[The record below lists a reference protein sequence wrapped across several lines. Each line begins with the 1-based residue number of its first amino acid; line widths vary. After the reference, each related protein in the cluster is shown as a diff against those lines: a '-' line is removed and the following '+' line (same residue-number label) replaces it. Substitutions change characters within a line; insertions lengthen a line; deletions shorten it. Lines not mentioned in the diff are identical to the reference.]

1 MAARLPSLSKL
12 QQQARRLFAVT
23 GGNACLPHIASP
35 DLITRIDSHPLCR
48 IAAPALSSRM
58 SSLQAQ
64 IEERGERIFDLVDRH
79 PESIFSKAGFYQR
92 VMALSMRDEHFKV
105 QMFRFVD
112 VLASLRRSGDIVQH
126 LGEYFADMRD
136 GFAPVVHT
144 GVRLARIV
152 PWLSSMMLRRNVSG
166 MARQFIAGKNPD
178 DVMKT
183 LRKRRQQNIGFTVDL
198 LGEAVV
204 SEEEADAYAARCSE
218 LLEHLA
224 RETRGW
230 TDPVGKNRELFP
242 VVNLSVKISALYS
255 QMNPADPA
263 GAIAHLAPKL
273 RPILRRAR
281 ELGAFINF
289 DMESYAHK
297 NTTLELFKILCTE
310 TEFNDWP
317 HAGIVIQAYL
327 RDAEADLRDL
337 IEWGHA
343 RGTRF
348 TVRLVKGA
356 YWDYE
361 KIKSRQNGW
370 DCPVYLQKPESDVN
384 FEALTRV
391 LLENESIVTAA
402 FGSHNVRSIAHAQAL
417 AEELGLDRS
426 RFEFQFLYG
435 MAGPIKR
442 ALVEMGYR
450 VREYCPVGE
459 LLPGMSYLVRRL
471 LENTSNEG
479 FLRAKFSEHVSA
491 AQLLRDP
498 NELVNGK
505 LWPGSP
511 TRAATPNRK
520 PDGYA
525 PEDGASLAAPHDDIY
540 ENSPLV
546 NFVYKESQEQ
556 MQAAL
561 RDVRNRFGRKFPLV
575 INGEKIWTDK
585 LTPSVNPSAP
595 NEIVG
600 YAAEAGI
607 PEAERAVKAARDA
620 FGKWSHTS
628 FQERAQLL
636 ERAAAILDRRRY
648 ELSALEVFEVGK
660 SWAEADGDIREAI
673 DFCHFYA
680 HQMRLIGRPRLT
692 QQVPGEESY
701 RHYWPRG
708 VALVIAPW
716 NFPMAILCGM
726 VSAALVTG
734 NTVIMKPS
742 EQSLNIGAM
751 LMEIFEEAGVPP
763 GVLNF
768 LNGRGSVIGAHLVDH
783 KDVDLIAFTGSR
795 EVGLG
800 IWESAG
806 KTREGQRELKHV
818 ICEMG
823 GKNAMIVDSDADL
836 DEAIVDSIYSAFGYQ
851 GQKCSA
857 LSRLI
862 VLEGNY
868 DRVMERL
875 VNTAASLRVGNPE
888 APGIMVGPVID
899 EAAYRRILEYID
911 IGKSEATLAYQAK
924 DLPPQGYFIPPT
936 IFTGV
941 KPDMRIARE
950 EIFGPVLSVL
960 KVRDLDEAIEVANG
974 TDYALT
980 GGFFSRSP
988 ANIER
993 VKAQLEAG
1001 NVYINRSCTGAIVGR
1016 HPFGGFK
1023 MSGGGTKAGGADY
1036 LLQFLLPRVVTEN
1049 IMRHGFAPEETPQY
1063 RDEFLWPPRA
1073 SDADKKMPS

>member
-1 MAARLPSLSKL
+1 
-12 QQQARRLFAVT
+12 
-23 GGNACLPHIASP
+23 
-35 DLITRIDSHPLCR
+35 
-48 IAAPALSSRM
+48 M
-58 SSLQAQ
+58 SSLQGE
-64 IEERGERIFDLVDRH
+64 IEQRGTRIFELVDRH
-79 PESIFSKAGFYQR
+79 PESLFSKAGFYQR
-92 VMALSMRDEHFKV
+92 MMALSMRDEHFKV

-112 VLASLRRSGDIVQH
+112 VLPSLRRSSDIVEH
-126 LGEYFADMRD
+126 LEEYFAGVRN
-136 GFAPVVHT
+136 GFAPFIDT

-152 PWLSSMMLRRNVSG
+152 PWVSGRILRWNVSG

-183 LRKRRQQNIGFTVDL
+183 LRKRRAQNIGFTVDL
-198 LGEAVV
+198 LGEAVL
-204 SEEEADAYAARCSE
+204 SEKEADEYAARCLD
-218 LLEHLA
+218 LLEGLA
-224 RETRGW
+224 RETRDW
-230 TDPVGKNRELFP
+230 TDPLGKNSELFP

-255 QMNPADPA
+255 QMNPADPDE
-263 GAIAHLAPKL
+263 AIAHLAPKL
-273 RPILRRAR
+273 RPIIRRAR

-297 NTTLELFKILCTE
+297 NTTLELFKTIFTE
-310 TEFNDWP
+310 EEFKDWP

-337 IEWGHA
+337 IDWGRA

-361 KIKSRQNGW
+361 TIKSRQNSW
-370 DCPVYLQKPESDVN
+370 DCPVYFQKPESDVN
-384 FEALTRV
+384 FEELTRL

-417 AEELGLDRS
+417 ADELAIDRS
-426 RFEFQFLYG
+426 RFEFQLLYG

-442 ALVEMGYR
+442 ALVELGYR
-450 VREYCPVGE
+450 VREYCPVGD

-479 FLRAKFSEHVSA
+479 FLRAKFSENASA
-491 AQLLRDP
+491 EELLRDP
-498 NELVNGK
+498 HELIRRNGAK
-505 LWPGSP
+505 PE
-511 TRAATPNRK
+511 ATTGDRQHQN
-520 PDGYA
+520 A
-525 PEDGASLAAPHDDIY
+525 ASLEAPSGDIY
-540 ENSPLV
+540 KNSSLV
-546 NFVYKESQEQ
+546 NFVYKDSQEK
-556 MQAAL
+556 MRSAL
-561 RDVRNRFGRKFPLV
+561 REVRNRFGEKHPLV
-575 INGEKIWTDK
+575 IGGEKVWTDK

-595 NEIVG
+595 KMVVG
-600 YAAEAGI
+600 SVAEAGI
-607 PEAERAVKAARDA
+607 PEAERAVKAARAA
-620 FGKWSHTS
+620 FEKWSHTP
-628 FQERAQLL
+628 FEERAQLL
-636 ERAAAILDRRRY
+636 ERAAAIMERRRY

-660 SWAEADGDIREAI
+660 PWAEADGDIREAM
-673 DFCHFYA
+673 DFFRFYA
-680 HQMRLIGRPRLT
+680 AQMRLIGQPRLT
-692 QQVPGEESY
+692 QHVPGEESY
-701 RHYWPRG
+701 QHYWPRG

-716 NFPMAILCGM
+716 NFPIAILCGM

-742 EQSLNIGAM
+742 EQSIICGAM

-768 LNGRGSVIGAHLVDH
+768 LSGRGSVIGAHLVDH

-795 EVGLG
+795 EVGLR

-806 KTREGQRELKHV
+806 ITRPGQRELKHV
-818 ICEMG
+818 VCEMG
-823 GKNAMIVDSDADL
+823 GKNPVIIDSDADL
-836 DEAIVDSIYSAFGYQ
+836 DEAIADSIYSAFGYQ

-862 VLEGNY
+862 VLEENY

-875 VNTAASLRVGNPE
+875 LSATASLRVGNPE
-888 APGIMVGPVID
+888 EPGMMVGPVID
-899 EAAYRRILEYID
+899 EAAYKRIQEYID

-924 DLPPQGYFIPPT
+924 EVPPEGYFIPPT

-960 KVRDLDEAIEVANG
+960 KVRDLDEAIDVANA

-980 GGFFSRSP
+980 AGFFSRSP
-988 ANIER
+988 ANIDR
-993 VKAQLEAG
+993 AKAQIEAG
-1001 NVYINRSCTGAIVGR
+1001 NVYINRSCTGAVVGR

-1049 IMRHGFAPEETPQY
+1049 VTRHGFAPEETPQY
-1063 RDEFLWPPRA
+1063 RDEFLWPKRQ
-1073 SDADKKMPS
+1073 